1 MTFRKHTKVLTVF
14 SFLRLRSVD
23 IFWFQWIY
31 PTAIAAAL
39 VIGFHWFGSQL
50 ATFDV
55 EKLVADINSLMGI
68 LVGFYIAALAAVSSF
83 TNENLDQIMKGRAP
97 TLTTIRQDRE
107 IKETLTRRRFVAVL
121 FGYCA
126 TLSIAL
132 YILGVLQIRLSF
144 SCSSRAWMET
154 VCQIAGNGVWVVY
167 IWMICSL
174 LVVTLL
180 GLHYLIDRMHRA

>member
-1 MTFRKHTKVLTVF
+1 MAFRKHTKVFTVF

-23 IFWFQWIY
+23 IFWYQWIY

-39 VIGFHWFGSQL
+39 IIGFCWFGGIL
-50 ATFDV
+50 VTFDT

-83 TNENLDQIMKGRAP
+83 TNENLDQVMKGRAP
-97 TLTTIRQDRE
+97 TLTAIRKGQK
-107 IKETLTRRRFVAVL
+107 IKETLTRRRFLAVL

-126 TLSIAL
+126 TLSIFL
-132 YILGVLQIRLSF
+132 YISGVFYLRLSF
-144 SCSSRAWMET
+144 IGLDLPWVQT
-154 VCQIAGNGVWVVY
+154 PLQIAKLFAWGVY
-167 IWMICSL
+167 TWMISSL

-180 GLHYLIDRMHRA
+180 GLHYLVERMHRA